1 VNYLSQIIVEL
12 SGLDGKPDN
21 TLMPCHHI
29 SPMPVFHAVNPS
41 VTPWSTVLPAVIS
54 HLGPSVSVVPWETW
68 LSVLEASSVERVEI
82 EQNTGIKLLDF
93 YEASDRMEKAGLK
106 LPVLETEISGK
117 RSGTL
122 MSVGAVTEQW
132 MEEWMRQWNF

>member
-1 VNYLSQIIVEL
+1 
-12 SGLDGKPDN
+12 
-21 TLMPCHHI
+21 
-29 SPMPVFHAVNPS
+29 MPVFHAVNPS

-93 YEASDRMEKAGLK
+93 YEASDRMEKSGLK